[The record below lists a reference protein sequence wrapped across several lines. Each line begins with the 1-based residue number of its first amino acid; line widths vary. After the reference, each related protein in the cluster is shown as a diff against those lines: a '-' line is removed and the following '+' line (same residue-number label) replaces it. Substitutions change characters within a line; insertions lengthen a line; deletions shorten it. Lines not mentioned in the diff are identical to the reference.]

1 MRGECSRSDTPSSG
15 LLTRLLC
22 LCLVNC
28 VGSSYTWTSCQVG
41 VTITLPCKADVDPN
55 STPYVQWLTQSET
68 VFERKGRE
76 GFPGVGYEGRADV
89 PLPLLEDGNCS
100 LHLTDVRLSD
110 AGFYQSFLV
119 VGKANIKQKILLQS
133 VQLAVTDHK
142 HSATVQ
148 RGQDMEVPL
157 HSSQAVRLVFQ
168 GLQSPEWTT
177 LWSKGGAKD
186 SRLSEWPG
194 ALVLKGVRDG
204 DEGIYRVQDD
214 QGLALSTVRLT
225 VTDNKEPVKER
236 LYLETQE
243 NPYAVGSATVPR
255 ASCIGLLLFCAI
267 LHPT

>member
-1 MRGECSRSDTPSSG
+1 M
-15 LLTRLLC
+15 
-22 LCLVNC
+22 
-28 VGSSYTWTSCQVG
+28 
-41 VTITLPCKADVDPN
+41 
-55 STPYVQWLTQSET
+55 
-68 VFERKGRE
+68 
-76 GFPGVGYEGRADV
+76 
-89 PLPLLEDGNCS
+89 
-100 LHLTDVRLSD
+100 
-110 AGFYQSFLV
+110 V

-133 VQLAVTDHK
+133 VHSNRTGTNEHQLI
-142 HSATVQ
+142 
-148 RGQDMEVPL
+148 PL

-225 VTDNKEPVKER
+225 R
-236 LYLETQE
+236 AG
-243 NPYAVGSATVPR
+243 AVFTSGVFFSLPGSATVPR

>member
-1 MRGECSRSDTPSSG
+1 SGLSVLLRDTMVASVLPTRLRPPRRSNLPLSRS
-15 LLTRLLC
+15 
-22 LCLVNC
+22 
-28 VGSSYTWTSCQVG
+28 GSSYTWTSCQVG

-225 VTDNKEPVKER
+225 VTDNK
-236 LYLETQE
+236 
-243 NPYAVGSATVPR
+243 GSATVPR